1 MTRTLALTLLLAW
14 LPADAGSPRT
24 PRLAPQ
30 TPSAAAPPAVAQP
43 AAGPS
48 LVVLVRHGEK
58 APVPGDDPPLSAAGQ
73 ARARALDSALAHLSP
88 SAIVVSTR
96 RRTVETAAA
105 VRARTGVTPTVV
117 SLEGGGAAH
126 VQAVARAV
134 RAARG
139 TVLVVGHS
147 NTIPAVVTALGGPPL
162 PDLCDASYATLFLV
176 QPSAAADGKAV
187 VVRAQ
192 YGAADPPGA
201 SACPGMTP
209 R

>member
-1 MTRTLALTLLLAW
+1 MAKALLLPFLLAW
-14 LPADAGSPRT
+14 LPATAGPSRPVQPSP
-24 PRLAPQ
+24 
-30 TPSAAAPPAVAQP
+30 
-43 AAGPS
+43 GPS

-73 ARARALDSALAHLSP
+73 ARAHALDSAVAHLAP

-96 RRTVETAAA
+96 RRTVETAA
-105 VRARTGVTPTVV
+105 VVQARTGVTPTVV
-117 SLEGGGAAH
+117 SLDGGGAAH

-147 NTIPAVVTALGGPPL
+147 NTIPAIVTALGGPPL
-162 PDLCDASYATLFLV
+162 ADLCDASYATLFLV
-176 QPSAAADGKAV
+176 QPSATADGKAA
-187 VVRAQ
+187 VVRAH

-201 SACPGMTP
+201 GACPGMTP

>member
-1 MTRTLALTLLLAW
+1 MDMLRAAMLPLVLAW
-14 LPADAGSPRT
+14 LPLAGG
-24 PRLAPQ
+24 
-30 TPSAAAPPAVAQP
+30 AALHAQSP
-43 AAGPS
+43 AAPS

-58 APVPGDDPPLSAAGQ
+58 AAVPGDDPPLSAAGE
-73 ARARALDSALAHLSP
+73 ARARALDSALAHLVP
-88 SAIVVSTR
+88 SAIIVSAR
-96 RRTVETAAA
+96 RRTAETAAA

-117 SLEGGGAAH
+117 PLEGGAAAH
-126 VQAVARAV
+126 VQAVVRAV

-147 NTIPAVVTALGGPPL
+147 NTIPAIVTALGGPVL

-176 QPSAAADGKAV
+176 QPSSAADGRAV

-192 YGAADPPGA
+192 YGAPDPPGA
-201 SACPGMTP
+201 ASCPGMTP